1 MNFYKLY
8 DLLESFDKS
17 LPFARFESGNNY
29 QSYKFNILED
39 QYTVEFVNK
48 TGLDPEEVYELVF
61 FDQSGDLDLTQKNQS
76 FAIFSTILNIIKRFI
91 TDKNPKGFYF
101 TADAQRESVYSR
113 LSQKI
118 KSEIGWNLSIK
129 KEGKETEFL
138 FTKLP

>member
-8 DLLESFDKS
+8 DLLESLDKS
-17 LPFARFESGNNY
+17 LPFARFESGRNY
-29 QSYKFNILED
+29 RSYKFNILED

-48 TGLDPEEVYELVF
+48 AGLDPEEVYELVF

-76 FAIFSTILNIIKRFI
+76 FAIFSTILHIIKRFI

-101 TADAQRESVYSR
+101 TADTQRESVYGR

-118 KSEIGWNLSIK
+118 KSEIGWDLSIK
-129 KEGKETEFL
+129 KERKETEFL